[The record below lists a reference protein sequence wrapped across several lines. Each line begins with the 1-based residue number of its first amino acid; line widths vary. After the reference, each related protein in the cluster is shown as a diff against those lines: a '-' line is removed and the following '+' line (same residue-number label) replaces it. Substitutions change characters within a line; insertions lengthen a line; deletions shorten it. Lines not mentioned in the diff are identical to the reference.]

1 MKRTYNHTDKFYMK
15 QYDKYNQT
23 TRSVSLFNNFKSF
36 KMAYQ
41 RAEADGMKNITK
53 NFVYETDYEISYDTY
68 RAERD
73 MMKKIGKRVKKS
85 DLLGMTTTEFAD
97 KYSHE
102 INVVYQSYLKQGKS
116 SQEAS
121 DLISMYFFGSL

>member
-15 QYDKYNQT
+15 QYEKYNQT

>member
-1 MKRTYNHTDKFYMK
+1 MKRTYNHTDAFYMK
-15 QYDKYNQT
+15 QYTKYNQMAK
-23 TRSVSLFNNFKSF
+23 SESLFNNFKSF

-68 RAERD
+68 KAERD
-73 MMKKIGKRVKKS
+73 MMKKIGKRVPKS
-85 DLLGMTTTEFAD
+85 ELLSMTTTEFAE

-102 INVVYQSYLKQGKS
+102 INVVYNSYLKQGKS

-121 DLISMYFFGSL
+121 ELISMYFFGSL

>member
-85 DLLGMTTTEFAD
+85 ELLGMTTTEFAD